1 METQLFIYI
10 LKVNISLAILYLL
23 YAVMFRKDTFIGLR
37 RGFFLTAITFSLL
50 YPLFTVNAL
59 SDVFTFEPA
68 TNGTYATVM
77 FEEPTAAVVVDNDAA
92 QTAILWQKLLMWS
105 IAGGTIFFA
114 LRFAWQL
121 LSVLR
126 VKRRCKSRQVSGT
139 TVYHL
144 PAEIMPFSFFGWIF
158 INAETHS
165 EEELKQII
173 LHEQTHARQWH
184 SVDILLAEMLC
195 IFFWWNPVV
204 WLMKREMAMNLE
216 YLADY
221 GVLRQ
226 GVNSREYQYHLLRL
240 TYHETAV
247 QIVNNF
253 NVSQLKQRIMMMNK
267 TKSPVQKL
275 AKYVL
280 IFPLMFLLI
289 TINSCTNKEKST
301 NDDDTTVV
309 QTADPVDETPVAP
322 VDTGE
327 VYVVVED
334 QPTFPGGNA
343 AMIKFLNETI
353 KYPVEAQEKDIQGRV
368 ITNFI
373 VEKDGRITD
382 VQVVR
387 SIDPLLD
394 KEAVRVIQSMPNWEP
409 GAQRGENVRVRFT
422 LPVVFRLQ
430 GDGNKAS
437 GTPPPPPHPTDASGT
452 PPPPPPPPPSYTK
465 SEEELKNTNEV
476 FVVVETQPEFPQGN
490 AALMRF
496 LSDNIEYPKE
506 AQENG
511 IQGRVITNF
520 VVEKDGSIS
529 DVQVV
534 RAVNTLLD
542 AEAVRVIKTMPNW
555 KPGTLKGQPV
565 RTRFTLPVVFRLQP

>member
-10 LKVNISLAILYLL
+10 VKVNASLAIFYLL

-37 RGFFLTAITFSLL
+37 RGFFLTAIAFSLL

-59 SDVFTFEPA
+59 SEVFTFEPA
-68 TNGTYATVM
+68 INDTHAIVM
-77 FEEPTAAVVVDNDAA
+77 FEEPTAAVVVDNAAA
-92 QTAILWQKLLMWS
+92 QTAIPWQQLLMWS
-105 IAGGTIFFA
+105 IAGGTVFFA
-114 LRFAWQL
+114 LRFGWQL

-144 PAEIMPFSFFGWIF
+144 PAEITPFSFFGWIF

-184 SVDILLAEMLC
+184 SVDILLAETLC
-195 IFFWWNPVV
+195 ILFWWNPVV
-204 WLMKREMAMNLE
+204 WLTKREMAMNLE

-343 AMIKFLNETI
+343 AMIKFLNDNI
-353 KYPVEAQEKDIQGRV
+353 KYPVEAIEKKIDGRV

-387 SIDPLLD
+387 GIDPLLD

-430 GDGNKAS
+430 GDNN
-437 GTPPPPPHPTDASGT
+437 TASGT
-452 PPPPPPPPPSYTK
+452 PPPPPPPPTGSYDLKPMNIDSLLQKLEQDPSHI
-465 SEEELKNTNEV
+465 
-476 FVVVETQPEFPQGN
+476 FVWAEKHPEFPQGN

-496 LSDNIEYPKE
+496 LSDNIDYPKE

-520 VVEKDGSIS
+520 VVEKDGSIT

-534 RAVNTLLD
+534 RAVNPLLD
-542 AEAVRVIKTMPNW
+542 AEAVRVIKTMPKW

-565 RTRFTLPVVFRLQP
+565 RVRFTLPVVFRLQP